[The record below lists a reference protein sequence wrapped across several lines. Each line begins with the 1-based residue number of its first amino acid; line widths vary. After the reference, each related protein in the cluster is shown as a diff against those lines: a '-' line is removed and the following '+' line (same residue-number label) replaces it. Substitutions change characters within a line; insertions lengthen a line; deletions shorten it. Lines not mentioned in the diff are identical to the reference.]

1 MAKLTD
7 SELSN
12 ITGGVLTPEAQDW
25 VNRNLDEITRR
36 APAFLRGFVDTAM
49 DFVSNDAKVYSVDD
63 LKTLLQGYNVNAWDL
78 D

>member
-25 VNRNLDEITRR
+25 VNRNLNEITSR
-36 APAFLRGFVDTAM
+36 APAFLRGLVGTALDYVNNDTE
-49 DFVSNDAKVYSVDD
+49 VYSVDD
-63 LKTLLQGYNVNAWDL
+63 LKTLLQGYNVNVWDL
-78 D
+78 N

>member
-12 ITGGVLTPEAQDW
+12 ITGGILTPEAQDW
-25 VNRNLDEITRR
+25 VNRNLDEITNR
-36 APAFLRGFVDTAM
+36 APTFLRGYVGTAM
-49 DFVSNDAKVYSVDD
+49 DFVSNDTKVYGVND

-78 D
+78 N